1 MLGSL
6 YDGSAQL
13 ASGLMNAWE
22 GTGVTGI
29 NPGSIAGASLMAPWS
44 LVQAGAQALG
54 IPMEWLIPAP

>member
-6 YDGSAQL
+6 YNGSMEIASGIANQFPAPEGGGISLGSLIVGSA
-13 ASGLMNAWE
+13 
-22 GTGVTGI
+22 
-29 NPGSIAGASLMAPWS
+29 MAPWS